1 MTARSGCP
9 LAFGEGR
16 CHRSGVGAG
25 GATMAPAAPFP
36 VARCAAQVAAAKA
49 AA

>member
-16 CHRSGVGAG
+16 CHRSGAG
-25 GATMAPAAPFP
+25 DATMEPAEPVP
-36 VARCAAQVAAAKA
+36 VARCAAQAAGVKA

>member
-16 CHRSGVGAG
+16 CRRSGVGD
-25 GATMAPAAPFP
+25 ATMAPAEPFP
-36 VARCAAQVAAAKA
+36 VARFAAQVAAVKA